1 MSKSPLGYTEA
12 ANAASPGGARPDS
25 STSTAPGDAVGVAT
39 ERFGHADRMKDHR
52 ILVVD
57 DEPASRKGLQELLTV
72 WGYDVTAAADGQ
84 EALERAAVRAP
95 DLVIADLVMPGIDGL
110 ELLTRL
116 KRDFPTTAV
125 VFLTG
130 QGSIET
136 AVQAIKD
143 GAYDYLT
150 KPVDPTRLQLLLD
163 RALERSETAREVQLL
178 RRQLRQRG
186 AFGRLLGSSHGMM
199 EVMRQVE
206 VSAPTDATL
215 FIAGESGT
223 GKELVARTVH
233 ELSPRRRGP
242 FVAVNCAA
250 IPETL
255 LESEIFGHER
265 GSFTGAVERR
275 QGCFELADGGT
286 LFLDEVAEMQ
296 PGTQAKFL
304 RVLQEGQF
312 RRLGA
317 KTEIHVNV
325 RVVAATNKEPAKAL
339 ADGTL
344 REDLYYRLNVFAI
357 SLPPLRDRL
366 EDLADLAQAFVE
378 EFNDR
383 HGRTVRGVDE
393 GALDVLRRH
402 RWPGN
407 VRELRNVIERAVI
420 VCSGDLVRA
429 EHLPPLGTPI
439 EPVATASEADLVLP
453 VGTTVEDAERELI
466 LRTLKQTGGNKT
478 RAAEILGISLKTL
491 HNKLHKY
498 SA

>member
-12 ANAASPGGARPDS
+12 SNATPPGGSRPESSAASEAIGS
-25 STSTAPGDAVGVAT
+25 SAAS
-39 ERFGHADRMKDHR
+39 ERFGHTDRMKDHR

-72 WGYDVTAAADGQ
+72 WGYEVSSAADGH

-163 RALERSETAREVQLL
+163 RALERSETVREVQLL

-186 AFGRLLGSSHGMM
+186 AFGRLLGSSRGMM

-317 KTEIHVNV
+317 KAEIHVNV

-339 ADGTL
+339 QDGTL

-357 SLPPLRDRL
+357 NLPPLRDRL
-366 EDLADLAQAFVE
+366 EDLGDLAQAFVE
-378 EFNDR
+378 EFNER
-383 HGRTVRGVDE
+383 HGRSVRGVDE
-393 GALDVLRRH
+393 TALDVLRRH

-420 VCSGDLVRA
+420 VCAGDVVRA
-429 EHLPPLGTPI
+429 EHLPPLGTPS
-439 EPVATASEADLVLP
+439 EPVVATTEADLVLP
-453 VGTTVEDAERELI
+453 IGTTVEDAEKELI

-478 RAAEILGISLKTL
+478 RAAEVLGISLKTL

-498 SA
+498 NA

>member
-1 MSKSPLGYTEA
+1 MSKV
-12 ANAASPGGARPDS
+12 
-25 STSTAPGDAVGVAT
+25 APQA
-39 ERFGHADRMKDHR
+39 R

-57 DEPASRKGLQELLTV
+57 DEPASRTGLKDLLTI
-72 WGYDVTAAADGQ
+72 WGYEAAAAADGH
-84 EALERAAVRAP
+84 EALQRSAAWTP
-95 DLVIADLVMPGIDGL
+95 DLVIADLVMPGLDGMA
-110 ELLTRL
+110 LLDKM

-125 VFLTG
+125 ILLTG
-130 QGSIET
+130 QGSIDS
-136 AVQAIKD
+136 AVRAIKE

-150 KPVDPTRLQLLLD
+150 KPVDPTRLQLVLD
-163 RALERSETAREVQLL
+163 RALERTETTREVQLL

-186 AFGRLLGSSHGMM
+186 ACGHLVGSSGGMR

-206 VSAPTDATL
+206 VAAPTDATL
-215 FIAGESGT
+215 LITGESGT

-233 ELSPRRRGP
+233 MLSPRRKGA

-255 LESEIFGHER
+255 LESEIFGHEK
-265 GSFTGAVERR
+265 GAFTGAVERR

-286 LFLDEVAEMQ
+286 LFLDEVAEMH

-317 KTEIHVNV
+317 QSETYVNV
-325 RVVAATNKEPAKAL
+325 RIVAATNKDPLKAL
-339 ADGTL
+339 QDGAL
-344 REDLYYRLNVFAI
+344 REDLYYRLNVLTIAV
-357 SLPPLRDRL
+357 PPMRERM
-366 EDLADLAQAFVE
+366 EDVPELVQAFLD
-378 EFNDR
+378 EFNER
-383 HGRTVRGVDE
+383 HGRSVRGVADD
-393 GALDVLRRH
+393 ALDVLRRH

-420 VCSGDLVRA
+420 VCSDDLVGA
-429 EHLPPLGTPI
+429 KHLPAFDEAPLPTVSGTAA
-439 EPVATASEADLVLP
+439 EVVLS

-478 RAAEILGISLKTL
+478 RAAVILGISLKTL

-498 SA
+498 RA